1 MKRHAMDLSLFVTVI
16 LLLVIGVM
24 MVFSSSFYVAMSQ
37 WQDKYYFFYKDL
49 KFAIAGLIIM
59 IVVAMVPYRIYR
71 KFAPMLLLVSI
82 ALLALV
88 LTPVGTKINGAQRWL
103 YIGSIS
109 MMPSEIA
116 KISAIIFTAHSLTN
130 NRHMLRKFSVGILP
144 YIILI
149 CVYFGLIIM
158 QPNLSTAITI
168 TLIIMT
174 MVFVAGARLDQIFAL
189 GLAGVAAFGA
199 FAMSAEYRI
208 ARIMAFRNPF
218 DYADGAGWQVIQSLY
233 ALGSGGLFGVGIGQ
247 SIQNKLYIPEPQN
260 DFIFATVG
268 EEFGFVGCVVVILLF
283 FILIYRGVKIA
294 VHAPDLFG
302 TLISTGIVAMISF
315 QVIINISVAT
325 SSMPVTGIPLP
336 FISFGGSSLLI
347 LMGCMGILLNIS
359 QYTLTDS

>member
-1 MKRHAMDLSLFVTVI
+1 MKRHAMDLSLFVTVV

-24 MVFSSSFYVAMSQ
+24 MVFSSSFYFAMSQ

-49 KFAIAGLIIM
+49 KFAIVGFGIM
-59 IVVAMVPYRIYR
+59 VVVAMVPYRMYK
-71 KFAPMLLLVSI
+71 KFAPMLLVVSLG
-82 ALLALV
+82 LLALV
-88 LTPVGTKINGAQRWL
+88 LTPVGTEINGAQRWI

-109 MMPSEIA
+109 IMPSEVA
-116 KISAIIFTAHSLTN
+116 KISAIIFTAHSLEN
-130 NRHMLRKFSVGILP
+130 NRNHLKKFTVGILP
-144 YIILI
+144 YLILI
-149 CVYFGLIIM
+149 AFYFGLIIL

-174 MVFVAGARLDQIFAL
+174 MVFVAGARLDQIIGL
-189 GLAGVAAFGA
+189 GIAGVAAFGV
-199 FAMSAEYRI
+199 FAMSAEYRR
-208 ARIMAFRNPF
+208 ARILAFMNPF
-218 DYADGAGWQVIQSLY
+218 DYADSSGWQVIQSLY
-233 ALGSGGLFGVGIGQ
+233 AIGSGGLFGVGIGQ

-260 DFIFATVG
+260 DFIFATIG
-268 EEFGFVGCVVVILLF
+268 EEFGFVGCVIVILLF

-294 VHAPDLFG
+294 VNAPDLFG
-302 TLISTGIVAMISF
+302 SLVATGIVAMISF

-359 QYTLTDS
+359 QYTLTD

>member
-49 KFAIAGLIIM
+49 KFAIAGMIIM
-59 IVVAMVPYRIYR
+59 VVVAMVPYRIYR
-71 KFAPMLLLVSI
+71 KFAPMLLVVSI
-82 ALLALV
+82 VLLGLV
-88 LTPVGTKINGAQRWL
+88 LTPVGTTINGARRWI

-109 MMPSEIA
+109 IMPSEIA

-130 NRHMLRKFSVGILP
+130 NRHMIKKFTVGVLP
-144 YIILI
+144 YLAMIG
-149 CVYFGLIIM
+149 VYFGLIIL

-174 MVFVAGARLDQIFAL
+174 MVFVAGARLDQLI
-189 GLAGVAAFGA
+189 GLAIIGATAFTGFA
-199 FAMSAEYRI
+199 FSADYRK
-208 ARIMAFRNPF
+208 ARVLAFMDPF
-218 DYADGAGWQVIQSLY
+218 EYADGAGWQVIQSLY

-268 EEFGFVGCVVVILLF
+268 EEFGFVGCVLVILLF
-283 FILIYRGVKIA
+283 FVLIYRGVKIA
-294 VHAPDLFG
+294 IHAPDLFG
-302 TLISTGIVAMISF
+302 TLVATGIVAMISF

-359 QYTLTDS
+359 QYTLTD

>member
-49 KFAIAGLIIM
+49 KFALAGMVIM

-71 KFAPMLLLVSI
+71 KFAPMLLVGSLI
-82 ALLALV
+82 LLGLV
-88 LTPVGTKINGAQRWL
+88 LTPVGTTINGAQRWIF
-103 YIGSIS
+103 IGSIS
-109 MMPSEIA
+109 IMPSEVA
-116 KISAIIFTAHSLTN
+116 KICAIIFTAHSLTN
-130 NRHMLRKFSVGILP
+130 NRHSIKKFTVGVLP
-144 YIILI
+144 YLALI
-149 CVYFGLIIM
+149 GVYFGLIIL

-168 TLIIMT
+168 ALIIMS
-174 MVFVAGARLDQIFAL
+174 MVFVAGARLDQLI
-189 GLAGVAAFGA
+189 GLAILGAGA
-199 FAMSAEYRI
+199 FVGFAFSADYRR
-208 ARIMAFRNPF
+208 ARVMAFLDPF
-218 DYADGAGWQVIQSLY
+218 EYADGAGWQVIQSLY

-268 EEFGFVGCVVVILLF
+268 EEFGFIGCVLVIMLF

-294 VHAPDLFG
+294 IQAPDMFG
-302 TLISTGIVAMISF
+302 SLIATGIVAMISF
-315 QVIINISVAT
+315 QVMINISVAT

-359 QYTLTDS
+359 QYTITD

>member
-1 MKRHAMDLSLFVTVI
+1 MKRHAMDLVLFVTII

-49 KFAIAGLIIM
+49 KFAVAGLFIM
-59 IVVAMVPYRIYR
+59 IAVAMVPYKLYR
-71 KFAPMLLLVSI
+71 KFAPPLLVVSL
-82 ALLALV
+82 ALLVLV
-88 LTPVGTKINGAQRWL
+88 LTPVGTSINGARRWIF
-103 YIGSIS
+103 IGSNS
-109 MMPSEIA
+109 FMPSEVA
-116 KISAIIFTAHSLTN
+116 KVSAILFTAHLLTK
-130 NRHMLRKFSVGILP
+130 NRKGLKKFTVGILP
-144 YIILI
+144 YLGLAG
-149 CVYFGLIIM
+149 VFFGLIIL

-174 MVFVAGARLDQIFAL
+174 LVFVAGARLDQLI
-189 GLAGVAAFGA
+189 GLAILGAGA
-199 FAMSAEYRI
+199 FVAFAFSADYRR
-208 ARIMAFRNPF
+208 ARVLAFLDPF
-218 DYADGAGWQVIQSLY
+218 KYADGAGWQVIQSLY

-247 SIQNKLYIPEPQN
+247 SVQNKLYIPEPQN

-268 EEFGFVGCVVVILLF
+268 EEFGFIGCVLVILLF

-302 TLISTGIVAMISF
+302 TLVATGIVAMISF
-315 QVIINISVAT
+315 QVMINISVAT

-359 QYTLTDS
+359 QYTLTE